1 MRWIY
6 EKFNIYIYIIVP
18 LIVVSL
24 SSLFIQHIQ
33 KQGLQQHS
41 VEISLAF
48 LGVFLTLMGILVA
61 FPSSKRLE
69 LLQRY
74 KYTQIAYLT
83 LVFGIIFAIALLISA
98 LVEYHEYSYYLFVA
112 LITETL
118 LATKKLYSMAKFINK
133 KK

>member
-6 EKFNIYIYIIVP
+6 EKFNIY
-18 LIVVSL
+18 VVSL
-24 SSLFIQHIQ
+24 SSLLIQYIP

-98 LVEYHEYSYYLFVA
+98 LVEYHEYSYYLFIA